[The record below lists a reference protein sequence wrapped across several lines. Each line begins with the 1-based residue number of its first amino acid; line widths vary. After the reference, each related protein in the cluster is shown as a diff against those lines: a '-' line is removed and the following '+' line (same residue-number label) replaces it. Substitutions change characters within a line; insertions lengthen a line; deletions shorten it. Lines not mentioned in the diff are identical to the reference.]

1 MVSWVASGSQTNK
14 ELLRLQGE
22 CMVEAALRILVTIV
36 SDKTHV
42 CKPGGFGVWG
52 FGAAPRAASMSCQG
66 ANQLDPSRRIPV
78 LPC

>member
-14 ELLRLQGE
+14 ELLRLPGE
-22 CMVEAALRILVTIV
+22 WCVVEAALRILVTE
-36 SDKTHV
+36 
-42 CKPGGFGVWG
+42 PGGSG